1 MLPAAL
7 RINREVRRSAIARLW
22 TLLNDPRRVDED
34 QAADRFI
41 ARIDELVHRIGIP
54 SRLSQIG
61 VLHDQIPALV
71 KGSRGNSMDGNP
83 RDVSDEELGRLLEEM
98 L

>member
-7 RINREVRRSAIARLW
+7 RINRDVRRKEIARLW
-22 TLLNDPRRVDED
+22 SLVNDQSLVDED
-34 QAADRFI
+34 EAADRFI
-41 ARIDELVHRIGIP
+41 ARIDELARRIGVP
-54 SRLSQIG
+54 ARLSQIG
-61 VLHDQIPALV
+61 VVPDQIPALV

-83 RDVSDEELGRLLEEM
+83 RDVSDEELSGLLEKM